1 MLRREYVSTMCGR
14 TRQAKGLVAKTPQR
28 GQNNK
33 CRNTAKGM
41 KVVRPKVGE
50 EKWKCV
56 RTGRMSARKAAE
68 AIVELFE
75 IGSRANAGV
84 NQRPAVG
91 DVLSKTADSIP
102 RKGSEVRLAARE

>member
-1 MLRREYVSTMCGR
+1 M
-14 TRQAKGLVAKTPQR
+14 
-28 GQNNK
+28 
-33 CRNTAKGM
+33 
-41 KVVRPKVGE
+41 RPKVGE

-68 AIVELFE
+68 AIVKLFM

-91 DVLSKTADSIP
+91 DILSEAAHSILSN
-102 RKGSEVRLAARE
+102 GSEVRLAARE